1 MTRPSANV
9 AFCRMYDKYFADVL
23 AYCLRRAS
31 IEDAKD
37 AVADVFLV
45 AWRRFDDM
53 PDGDRALPWLYGTA
67 RRVLANQRRSRSR
80 FARLT
85 DRLRSMAPEP
95 EHEPTPETIV
105 VRNQRNQEVLD
116 ALERLRPNDREVVR
130 LVMWEGLPHAAV
142 GDVLGCSDR
151 AVSMRLHRALGR
163 LRSELHA
170 TAQGSTDVSS
180 RTEVSDE

>member
-1 MTRPSANV
+1 MTSPSANA
-9 AFCRMYDKYFADVL
+9 AFRRMYDMYFADVL

-31 IEDAKD
+31 TEDAKD

-53 PDGDRALPWLYGTA
+53 PNGERVLPWLYGTA

-85 DRLRSMAPEP
+85 DRLRSTAPEP
-95 EHEPTPETIV
+95 EHVPTPETIV
-105 VRNQRNQEVLD
+105 VRNQRSQEVLD
-116 ALERLRPNDREVVR
+116 ALEHLRPDDREVVR

-142 GDVLGCSDR
+142 GEVLGCSDR
-151 AVSMRLHRALGR
+151 AVTMRLHRAVGR
-163 LRSELHA
+163 LRSELH
-170 TAQGSTDVSS
+170 TSDNGSLDVSS
-180 RTEVSDE
+180 GTEAADE